1 MKPLKRVVI
10 KEELVEL
17 TGDYRPAIILNQ
29 FIYWIERMYDTDK
42 YIREEKERALRHD
55 MTVDMSESKGWIYK
69 TAEELNN
76 ELMVGMSKATVGKYI
91 NQLVE
96 AGYLKKRK
104 NPKYKWDKTLQ
115 YRVDL
120 YKVQKDLAKLGYALE
135 GYGLLPGIEI
145 VDKDIEDLED
155 VEESLEDVEESLE
168 DVEESLE
175 DVEESLEDVSE
186 GLKNDKKKAPAGETT
201 EASENTKDLLSNM
214 NNSNYN
220 IPQDKDN
227 DNKGNLGN
235 DNLDND
241 TLDYEQL
248 AIERCKREIEGFES
262 MSEFRKDV
270 NIGIMLQRIAR
281 GE

>member
-155 VEESLEDVEESLE
+155 VEEN
-168 DVEESLE
+168 LE

-186 GLKNDKKKAPAGETT
+186 GLKNDKKKDLSVGADKPIGKTSTEIILNDSIAEKTEKENRKNLET
-201 EASENTKDLLSNM
+201 D
-214 NNSNYN
+214 N
-220 IPQDKDN
+220 I
-227 DNKGNLGN
+227 
-235 DNLDND
+235 
-241 TLDYEQL
+241 DYEQL

-262 MSEFRKDV
+262 MPQFRKDV

-281 GE
+281 EE

>member
-175 DVEESLEDVSE
+175 DVSE

-201 EASENTKDLLSNM
+201 EASENYKDLSSSSNM

-262 MSEFRKDV
+262 MSQFRKDV